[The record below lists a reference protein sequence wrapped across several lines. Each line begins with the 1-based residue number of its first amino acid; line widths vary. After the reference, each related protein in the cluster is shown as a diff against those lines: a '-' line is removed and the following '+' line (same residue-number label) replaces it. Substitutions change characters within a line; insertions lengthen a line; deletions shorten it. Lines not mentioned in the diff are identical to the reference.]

1 MKNYLHHKFS
11 IADKELIS
19 VIDELPLWSAPFGM
33 KLLDTIKLKKGITV
47 LDVGCGLGFPM
58 IEIAQRLGAF
68 SKIFGIDPWREAIE
82 RCEQKIR
89 KYNITNVKVIEG
101 VAEHLPFEDNYFDLI
116 VSNNGINNV
125 QDMKKTL
132 SQCYRT
138 SKHGAQFVLTMNTDK
153 TMIEFY
159 DVFEEVLKKEGLN
172 DEILKMKN
180 QIYEKRKPLEEVKT
194 LLINSGFK
202 IKRIDNDGF
211 SMNFLDGTTM
221 LNHSLIKYWFLKGWE
236 NILEYNNMEEVFVQT
251 ENKLNEIALQKGE
264 LELTIPF
271 VTIECIGE

>member
-1 MKNYLHHKFS
+1 MKNYLHHTFS
-11 IADKELIS
+11 TADKELIS

-33 KLLDTIKLKKGITV
+33 KLLDTINLKKAITV

-58 IEIAQRLGAF
+58 IEMAQRLGTS
-68 SKIFGIDPWREAIE
+68 SKVIGIDPWREAIE

-89 KYNITNVKVIEG
+89 KYNITNAKVIEG
-101 VAEHLPFEDNYFDLI
+101 LAEHMPFENSYFDLI

-125 QDMKKTL
+125 QDMKKSL
-132 SQCYRT
+132 AECWRV
-138 SKHGAQFVLTMNTDK
+138 SKPGAQFAITMNLGE

-159 DVFEEVLKKEGLN
+159 DVFEEVLKTEGLG

-180 QIYEKRKPLEEVKT
+180 QIYDKRKPLEEVKT

-202 IKRIDNDGF
+202 IVRIDNDSF

-221 LNHSLIKYWFLKGWE
+221 FNHSLIKYWFLGGWKD
-236 NILEYNNMEEVFVQT
+236 ILKANDLEEVFEQT
-251 ENKLNEIALQKGE
+251 ENKLNKMALQNGE
-264 LELTIPF
+264 IRLTIPF
-271 VTIECIGE
+271 VTIDCIKK

>member
-1 MKNYLHHKFS
+1 MKNYLHHTFS
-11 IADKELIS
+11 TADKELIS

-33 KLLDTIKLKKGITV
+33 KLLDTINLKKAITV

-58 IEIAQRLGAF
+58 IEMAQRLGTS
-68 SKIFGIDPWREAIE
+68 SKVIGIDPWREAIE

-89 KYNITNVKVIEG
+89 KYNITNAKVIEG
-101 VAEHLPFEDNYFDLI
+101 LAERMPFENSYFDLI

-125 QDMKKTL
+125 QDMKKSL
-132 SQCYRT
+132 AECWRV
-138 SKHGAQFVLTMNTDK
+138 SKPGAQFAITMNLGE

-159 DVFEEVLKKEGLN
+159 DVFEEVLKTEGLG

-180 QIYEKRKPLEEVKT
+180 QIYDKRKPLEEVKT

-202 IKRIDNDGF
+202 IVRIDNDSF

-221 LNHSLIKYWFLKGWE
+221 FNHSLIKYWFLGGWKD
-236 NILEYNNMEEVFVQT
+236 ILKANDLEEVFEQT
-251 ENKLNEIALQKGE
+251 ENKLNKMALQNGE
-264 LELTIPF
+264 IRLTIPF
-271 VTIECIGE
+271 VTIDCIKK